1 MINKKGVWFL
11 TLFSLILVLS
21 VYYITM
27 PPELLITN
35 KKMNKDSSP
44 STPVAKVEESSILVA
59 LRVESDEMME
69 EEISTLK
76 KIISSAES
84 TVEEK
89 NKAFEKIKELNSNRS
104 GEESSEEKIESTY
117 QLKSFVK
124 IDGNNIEVIVQK
136 EEHDNTLANNIMRTV
151 QEQFDTS
158 KNITVKFQK

>member
-1 MINKKGVWFL
+1 MVNKKGVWFL

-27 PPELLITN
+27 PPELFITN
-35 KKMNKDSSP
+35 GTTKKEEDSKP
-44 STPVAKVEESSILVA
+44 TAKVEESSILVA
-59 LRVESDEMME
+59 LRVESDEEME
-69 EEISTLK
+69 AKISTLK
-76 KIISSAES
+76 QIISSADS

-104 GEESSEEKIESTY
+104 GEEGIESKIEKKY

-124 IDGNNIEVIVQK
+124 IDGNNIEVIAQK
-136 EEHDNTLANNIMRTV
+136 EEHDNNLANNIMRTV
-151 QEQFDTS
+151 QEEFDTS

>member
-35 KKMNKDSSP
+35 GKSKENGDSK
-44 STPVAKVEESSILVA
+44 PVAKLEESSILVA
-59 LRVESDEMME
+59 LRVESDEEME
-69 EEISTLK
+69 AEISSLK
-76 KIISSAES
+76 KIISSADS
-84 TVEEK
+84 SVEEK
-89 NKAFEKIKELNSNRS
+89 NEAFEKIKELNSNRS
-104 GEESSEEKIESTY
+104 VEEGIEAKIESKY
-117 QLKSFVK
+117 QLKSFVQIEK
-124 IDGNNIEVIVQK
+124 NNIDVLVQK
-136 EEHDNTLANNIMRTV
+136 EEHDSSLANNIMRTV

>member
-27 PPELLITN
+27 PLELLITN

-76 KIISSAES
+76 KNYCLFYIQRNVLDCGFLCRYIIPHSQLLPMLSECSVAPPLCS
-84 TVEEK
+84 
-89 NKAFEKIKELNSNRS
+89 RS
-104 GEESSEEKIESTY
+104 GP
-117 QLKSFVK
+117 
-124 IDGNNIEVIVQK
+124 NIPQIVPV
-136 EEHDNTLANNIMRTV
+136 TFL
-151 QEQFDTS
+151 
-158 KNITVKFQK
+158 